1 MAFFAAM
8 ALQHLCPK
16 GEPDP
21 GTCNALHI
29 HLVEYAC
36 EELWALADG
45 DDELAETADEQ
56 AEYLMQ
62 AGGTASSQDL
72 CRWLKDRMP
81 TSIYEK
87 VLQEAA
93 RVGWPF
99 MPMTNPAMPATPT
112 VGNDDPQGISEPLSG
127 HQHWQQLR
135 DVMQESM
142 RMVQGGIKQRR
153 ITADQKQLTDERTDR
168 VMEAAGALPYND
180 ALLLLSQ
187 HACMPIADLVHE
199 WNFEVDWQHE
209 WGSRKPHVRKSRA
222 SSSSGRQRL
231 D

>member
-1 MAFFAAM
+1 MAFLAAM
-8 ALQHLCPK
+8 ALEQACPE

-45 DDELAETADEQ
+45 DDEPAETADEQ

-62 AGGTASSQDL
+62 AGGSASSCDL

-81 TSIYEK
+81 ASTYEK

-93 RVGWPF
+93 RVRWPF
-99 MPMTNPAMPATPT
+99 MPNPAMPATPT
-112 VGNDDPQGISEPLSG
+112 VGNDAPQVISEPLSR

-135 DVMQESM
+135 DVIQESM
-142 RMVQGGIKQRR
+142 RMVQGGGKQRR
-153 ITADQKQLTDERTDR
+153 ITADQRQLTDERTVQ

-187 HACMPIADLVHE
+187 HTCMPIADLVHE

-209 WGSRKPHVRKSRA
+209 WGSRKQHVRKSHA
-222 SSSSGRQRL
+222 SSSSGRQR
-231 D
+231 